1 MPYLTESASPY
12 KYAPSA
18 SDPLYALQRVYEQNT
33 PARLLAEQQAAIKA
47 EEDAKKRAV
56 LEATGLETLFPPRLA
71 AATRRTDADMA
82 NVIRGYQDQV
92 NRIDAQISNLVGQQD
107 QFRSLSNP
115 SKREELDKQIAELE
129 SRKDTLKETTRSLLK
144 EDRADRPETGS
155 AIRSQ
160 NVQAIDPRFT
170 IPPDT
175 FLENKASSILNSAL
189 DTGQQIARDQ
199 NRASTQGFF
208 SDAREGVSSLFGDIG
223 SGLGDVLTSPFFQR
237 ILAIMARPEFQD
249 PRGIGPGIVG
259 AVAGLKQD
267 EAAAAKVKREEQ
279 RLANEAA
286 QQEFLNKLRIA
297 EARRGERSLQL
308 KEEEATRV
316 TPKSLE
322 ATKEQIK
329 STKSLL
335 DDVPIAKQYIDNETG
350 RLGIGKDRLKES
362 VVIEALAIRA
372 QSGNQLDLRQ
382 SIIKAV
388 QNRTGATSQDTG
400 STPYA
405 RRNVTQER

>member
-129 SRKDTLKETTRSLLK
+129 ARKDTLKETTRGLLK

-223 SGLGDVLTSPFFQR
+223 SGLGDVLTNPFFQR

-267 EAAAAKVKREEQ
+267 EAAAAKVRREEQ
-279 RLANEAA
+279 RLENEAA
-286 QQEFLNKLRIA
+286 QLQFLNKLRLAEATRDEERLRLAKEAAGKPKSTALPSDKVFTQGVINLVKRLGKDYISKESKILGPSKSDIAEEIAA
-297 EARRGERSLQL
+297 EARSLVS
-308 KEEEATRV
+308 A
-316 TPKSLE
+316 S
-322 ATKEQIK
+322 
-329 STKSLL
+329 
-335 DDVPIAKQYIDNETG
+335 G
-350 RLGIGKDRLKES
+350 G
-362 VVIEALAIRA
+362 AINIRE
-372 QSGNQLDLRQ
+372 
-382 SIIKAV
+382 AV
-388 QNRTGATSQDTG
+388 QEVLAVRQGKVPSSTAGTSTDPFG
-400 STPYA
+400 DL
-405 RRNVTQER
+405 